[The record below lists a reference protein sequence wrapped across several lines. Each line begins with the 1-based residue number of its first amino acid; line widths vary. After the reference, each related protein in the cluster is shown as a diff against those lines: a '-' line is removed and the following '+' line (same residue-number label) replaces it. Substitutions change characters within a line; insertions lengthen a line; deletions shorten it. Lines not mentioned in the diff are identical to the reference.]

1 LQEEEEERR
10 KQEEEEEEKKRAKER
25 VWDDIVKA
33 GGGPI
38 VFNATMMDGGDI
50 LALSKTHVVVS
61 WIRDHCVVYVFVSAE
76 EHV

>member
-1 LQEEEEERR
+1 M
-10 KQEEEEEEKKRAKER
+10 
-25 VWDDIVKA
+25 WDDIVKA

-61 WIRDHCVVYVFVSAE
+61 CVLDDDCVCVCERTCATMDVAGVYRR
-76 EHV
+76 